1 MSMTPIATRIGST
14 VVAAVIAIGCCLPA
28 PRLRADA
35 VDVQALARDLGLV
48 EASVASRDRP
58 GWRPPR
64 KVLVWTAMPDLA
76 RQLRVVA
83 PDVEVVSVR
92 DDEDAIANAAG
103 ADIVFGLCSRELL
116 AAGREIR
123 WLQSYWA
130 GVEDCV
136 AVPVVRE
143 RGILLTN
150 MQRVAGPVMAEHVLA
165 MMLAFARGLHYY
177 VPQRMAARWT
187 DDPPAPDKLMTLQGK
202 TVLVVGLGGIGSE
215 LAKRAHSLGMDVIAI
230 RASGRDGP
238 DYVSQVG
245 LPADLLTFASRA
257 DFIVNTTPLTRETTG
272 LFDAKFFD
280 AAKDGAYFFNVGRGP
295 SVVHDDLVAALRS
308 RKLAGAGLD
317 VTDPEPL
324 PAENPLWTMQN
335 VIITPHVSGHA
346 DTGLEARYAILRE
359 NFRRYAAGEPL
370 YAVVDPERGY

>member
-1 MSMTPIATRIGST
+1 
-14 VVAAVIAIGCCLPA
+14 
-28 PRLRADA
+28 
-35 VDVQALARDLGLV
+35 
-48 EASVASRDRP
+48 
-58 GWRPPR
+58 
-64 KVLVWTAMPDLA
+64 
-76 RQLRVVA
+76 
-83 PDVEVVSVR
+83 
-92 DDEDAIANAAG
+92 
-103 ADIVFGLCSRELL
+103 
-116 AAGREIR
+116 
-123 WLQSYWA
+123 
-130 GVEDCV
+130 V

-187 DDPPAPDKLMTLQGK
+187 DAPPAPDKLMTLQGK

-308 RKLAGAGLD
+308 RKLAGAGVD